1 MSANGNVQSLNR
13 ALDMLEMISRHR
25 GHMAIGEVA
34 EACGIPLPTAHRLL
48 KTLADRGYIRRLSNR
63 HYALGS
69 RLLSLGLSVNALLG
83 AEARTLLLR
92 LVDELEQSATM
103 AVLSGDRAEYLAHVP
118 SMHTTRTSVEL
129 GRRVELHS
137 TSVGKAILA
146 SLPLQEVRDIVR
158 RAGLPKATE
167 FTVTS
172 EGALLAQLV
181 EIRQRGY
188 AIADSER
195 EVGIRALAVPIPGS
209 LISPMAISIIGPVER
224 LTEAA
229 VGQAIPVLQAAA
241 AEFSRQISLPEAPQ
255 DGQRK
260 PDPA

>member
-1 MSANGNVQSLNR
+1 MGAKGHVQSLDR

-69 RLLSLGLSVNALLG
+69 RLLSLGMSVNALLG

-103 AVLSGDRAEYLAHVP
+103 AVLSDDKAEYLAHVP

-129 GRRVELHS
+129 GRRVELHN

-146 SLPLQEVRDIVR
+146 LLPPREVRDVIR
-158 RAGLPKATE
+158 RTGLPRTTE
-167 FTVTS
+167 FTVVS
-172 EGALLAQLV
+172 EGTLLAQLV

-188 AIADSER
+188 ALVDSER

-224 LTEAA
+224 LPDAA
-229 VGQAIPVLQAAA
+229 VEKAIPILQAAA
-241 AEFSRQISLPEAPQ
+241 AEFSRQVSPPTPARPDANRQ
-255 DGQRK
+255 DET
-260 PDPA
+260 